1 MASRGSLRRRAGRR
15 RRRLCDLRSG
25 LRSPIWV
32 EHGAGSTARGRAGS
46 TAELLAGSVMGSDD
60 GFVRL
65 GYPAGHGLVRRLRQR
80 RHGGWLGTTV
90 LKWYCG
96 DEIGRVVMVRRWKR
110 AVKAR

>member
-46 TAELLAGSVMGSDD
+46 TAELLAGSVMG
-60 GFVRL
+60 
-65 GYPAGHGLVRRLRQR
+65 
-80 RHGGWLGTTV
+80 
-90 LKWYCG
+90 K
-96 DEIGRVVMVRRWKR
+96 RRWVCATWVSSWAR
-110 AVKAR
+110 AREEAKTATAWWFGWVRQF

>member
-15 RRRLCDLRSG
+15 RRRLYDLRSG
-25 LRSPIWV
+25 LRSPIWI

-80 RHGGWLGTTV
+80 RHGGLAGYDSFEMVMDDFGDLKLGS
-90 LKWYCG
+90 
-96 DEIGRVVMVRRWKR
+96 RWSLI
-110 AVKAR
+110 